1 MTTGTTLCLLVV
13 LLPSAVVL
21 ASPSDPVFGDA
32 ATLAPL
38 DGAPADVL
46 VADLDG
52 DGDDDLLICGPGPVY
67 WLEHGVSGWTGR
79 DLVTTTTEDFGDCS
93 SAAVADIDR
102 DGRLD
107 VAYSGP
113 TDAYLLY
120 GRDDGEWDAEALPA
134 LYQAAT
140 TLAFADLEPNGT
152 LDLFVGR
159 SDESRVRYRLNDG
172 TRGTW
177 STPDDNVTGVIFGD
191 MAIADID
198 GNGLVEVIVDD
209 DDFLATYAETTI
221 GWRSV
226 TEPAPV
232 VFDHFRLGDLDGDG
246 DLDAVVGGLFG
257 LGAMWTIDGALQAG
271 GSQISDARG
280 NTFALADID
289 QDGRVGVLHADRDG
303 VLRLNRPALDGTW
316 SERVFGTLSSEPSVL
331 AALDADRDGDLDI
344 IAADGSA
351 IYQYENRTPAPASTW
366 ARADDLPGT
375 YTSPEFAT
383 AADFDGDGDV
393 DVLTTGVAGSGTVL
407 LENLGAGDFAE
418 PVEVN
423 AVALVG
429 NGTPADFD
437 GDGDIDVAGV
447 ADDGIY
453 WLNNDGAP
461 PWSSERVSTATGALL
476 ASADLD
482 ADADVDLAV
491 GVVATGLVSWLRNDD
506 FATTFTE
513 LVIDDTRDAL
523 GAIAVGDLY
532 DDGTLDIVV
541 TQVDEGV
548 AALVWYDGGGSW
560 VRGMGPTLDAVA
572 TGLLIADADAD
583 GATEVAIHSAA
594 QGSALYA
601 PQLSDRAAPWTLELS
616 RTIQTWAPRYA
627 FFGDADRDGRPDWL
641 GVSEGRQL
649 LRFVTT
655 TTLAGSPID
664 TLPGIAAFAVA
675 DLDDDGDVD
684 FLFASTDEDAVGV
697 RWNQRRTAPV
707 SQFVFAA
714 PLVSRARPDRT
725 YVQTYVSF
733 RNEGSADDAAIAL
746 TTVGLRATLGGEPL
760 PPETLESW
768 LDVTVWRDDL
778 DFDFDPESDEPF
790 PATYSGAADGVARF
804 TLTDPPV
811 LEGREVFDGFTAVTV
826 RAPAFGGPRQHLELF
841 WDDAQW
847 SFALADDGGAVRQDR
862 SFGSTSLRL
871 GVGNRLPNVAGLS
884 YEVDSGDSI
893 VLGPLDVVFDPDN
906 DPVAIEAVVA
916 LPAHGTLVD
925 NEDGTFTYTNAN
937 DGGPRDG
944 VVFEISDGI
953 GTVLAAASIAVTI
966 PPSAPY
972 AFDGTASTVEDTPVT
987 ITLGG
992 GDADDPATFALSAP
1006 PSHGEA
1012 VLLDAAAGT
1021 VRYAPDA
1028 NYVGEDAFTF
1038 TVSGGDE
1045 TSAPATVSLTVTA
1058 TDADD
1063 DDRDGVI
1070 DTFDNCRD
1078 VPNADQADLDRDR
1091 EGDACDDDT
1100 DGDGA
1105 PDDNDL
1111 CPRIPADTHTNHDD
1125 DEFGD
1130 ACDDD
1135 DDNDGVADRV
1145 DLCPIHVDPD
1155 QDDTDDDG
1163 RGDAC
1168 DDDRDG
1174 DFVANADDNCPDL
1187 PNRDQW
1193 DNDEDGIGD
1202 ACDDDDDSDEVAD
1215 DEDVCPFVADP
1226 GQADTDDDGIGDA
1239 CDGDRDGDG
1248 VPTDRDCDD
1257 DDPSVFD
1264 EQQYFRDTDG
1274 DGFGVRSDRFTLC
1287 ASVPPEGYADR
1298 ARDNCPDIANPDQTD
1313 SNQDG
1318 IGNACNFATMDEGS
1332 PDMDQADMRTSD
1344 MDPLESPNPTSE
1356 SLGCSVTG
1364 KAAPPWALLFA
1375 LIVVLRPRRG

>member
-746 TTVGLRATLGGEPL
+746 STVGLRATLGGEPL

-811 LEGREVFDGFTAVTV
+811 IWAAGSCRLLD
-826 RAPAFGGPRQHLELF
+826 FGP
-841 WDDAQW
+841 
-847 SFALADDGGAVRQDR
+847 DGGRPVLVVPSLVNRHYILDLDSRTSLMRYLAARGLR
-862 SFGSTSLRL
+862 SFLVDWGAPGDEEAGFSLDDYIAGRL
-871 GVGNRLPNVAGLS
+871 GAA
-884 YEVDSGDSI
+884 VD
-893 VLGPLDVVFDPDN
+893 
-906 DPVAIEAVVA
+906 A
-916 LPAHGTLVD
+916 
-925 NEDGTFTYTNAN
+925 
-937 DGGPRDG
+937 
-944 VVFEISDGI
+944 
-953 GTVLAAASIAVTI
+953 VLAAA
-966 PPSAPY
+966 
-972 AFDGTASTVEDTPVT
+972 G
-987 ITLGG
+987 
-992 GDADDPATFALSAP
+992 AP
-1006 PSHGEA
+1006 P
-1012 VLLDAAAGT
+1012 VLLGYCMGGNLGLALAVHRPGDLAGLALLATPWDFHAEAAHQARALAAAFQPVWPYFKRLQT
-1021 VRYAPDA
+1021 VPVDLLQSLFAALDPQLALRKFTAFARLDPDSPEA
-1028 NYVGEDAFTF
+1028 ERFVALEDW
-1038 TVSGGDE
+1038 
-1045 TSAPATVSLTVTA
+1045 L
-1058 TDADD
+1058 
-1063 DDRDGVI
+1063 
-1070 DTFDNCRD
+1070 
-1078 VPNADQADLDRDR
+1078 
-1091 EGDACDDDT
+1091 
-1100 DGDGA
+1100 
-1105 PDDNDL
+1105 
-1111 CPRIPADTHTNHDD
+1111 
-1125 DEFGD
+1125 
-1130 ACDDD
+1130 
-1135 DDNDGVADRV
+1135 NDGVA
-1145 DLCPIHVDPD
+1145 LTTP
-1155 QDDTDDDG
+1155 
-1163 RGDAC
+1163 
-1168 DDDRDG
+1168 
-1174 DFVANADDNCPDL
+1174 VA
-1187 PNRDQW
+1187 
-1193 DNDEDGIGD
+1193 
-1202 ACDDDDDSDEVAD
+1202 
-1215 DEDVCPFVADP
+1215 
-1226 GQADTDDDGIGDA
+1226 
-1239 CDGDRDGDG
+1239 
-1248 VPTDRDCDD
+1248 RDCIMGWYGANS
-1257 DDPSVFD
+1257 PARGEWSVAGRTV
-1264 EQQYFRDTDG
+1264 EPGALRLPALVVVPAQ
-1274 DGFGVRSDRFTLC
+1274 DRI
-1287 ASVPPEGYADR
+1287 VPPGSALALAEAMPQAVVRRPALGHIGMVVSLR
-1298 ARDNCPDIANPDQTD
+1298 ARR
-1313 SNQDG
+1313 SVWG
-1318 IGNACNFATMDEGS
+1318 
-1332 PDMDQADMRTSD
+1332 
-1344 MDPLESPNPTSE
+1344 PLARWIEE
-1356 SLGCSVTG
+1356 
-1364 KAAPPWALLFA
+1364 A
-1375 LIVVLRPRRG
+1375 